1 MVFPKYAAGSTTEV
15 FSMTQTSTL
24 NMLIE
29 NAFNFDL
36 FGHEGFEFI
45 SSKLPHLLLLEA
57 TYSDVDELRN
67 ILESEVN
74 N

>member
-1 MVFPKYAAGSTTEV
+1 MKKKI
-15 FSMTQTSTL
+15 FSYKSRVK